1 MKIDLEEFVN
11 KTVVV
16 TREDGSTRDGV
27 IEKYNGALFHPY
39 KWRQPDGYFTTYT
52 RNGYYWEDK
61 RPWYSNIKSIK
72 LKDEEPMIDL
82 EQFVNKTVV
91 VTRED
96 GFTRE
101 GVIERNDHWN
111 FPYKLKYSV
120 GSFNTYARDGY
131 FWPYKGPS
139 PANIKSIKL
148 KEETLEQRLETIQ
161 REAEAIKQQ
170 LKMTFPTLQDAN
182 PGDEL
187 EDGCIVIEKYNN
199 AALIAAP
206 QSTEIYC
213 QWTPEFQPVFDK
225 LKEHN
230 FNPSQWFIPTANQLK
245 LAHKNAKHHFRRV
258 SYTYTHW
265 SCDEFSKISATTVE
279 LSTGN
284 QSDFYKD
291 GHHPVRAFRF
301 VSF

>member
-1 MKIDLEEFVN
+1 M
-11 KTVVV
+11 
-16 TREDGSTRDGV
+16 
-27 IEKYNGALFHPY
+27 
-39 KWRQPDGYFTTYT
+39 
-52 RNGYYWEDK
+52 
-61 RPWYSNIKSIK
+61 
-72 LKDEEPMIDL
+72 MIDL

-96 GFTRE
+96 GATRE
-101 GVIERNDHWN
+101 GVIERNN
-111 FPYKLKYSV
+111 FPNCPYKLRYSICAFPYASV
-120 GSFNTYARDGY
+120 ITYTKDGY
-131 FWPYKGPS
+131 YWPDKCPS
-139 PANIKSIKL
+139 SANIKSIKL

-170 LKMTFPTLQDAN
+170 LKITFPTLQDAN
-182 PGDEL
+182 PGDLL
-187 EDGCIVIEKYNN
+187 EDGTVVIEKYGN

-213 QWTPEFQPVFDK
+213 HWTPEFQPVFDK
-225 LKEHN
+225 LQEHN

-245 LAHKNAKHHFRRV
+245 LAHKNAKQNFRRV

-265 SCDEFSKISATTVE
+265 SCDEFSEISAITVE